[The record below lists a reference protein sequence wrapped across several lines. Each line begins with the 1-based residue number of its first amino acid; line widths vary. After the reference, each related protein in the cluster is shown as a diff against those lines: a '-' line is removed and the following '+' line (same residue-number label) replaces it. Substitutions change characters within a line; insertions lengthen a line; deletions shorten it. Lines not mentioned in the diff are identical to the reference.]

1 METDDIG
8 NIFFFSFSL
17 LEKDIVKNSIARE
30 EIEKRKKFE
39 ISWRNMIRLEEESVF
54 EEYTWQRYR
63 RMKTLRVV
71 IKIDLIQ
78 NTKPGTICK
87 FDSTRR
93 LHE

>member
-1 METDDIG
+1 MDDIG
-8 NIFFFSFSL
+8 DIFFFFFPFS
-17 LEKDIVKNSIARE
+17 EKDIGQNSIE

-39 ISWRNMIRLEEESVF
+39 ISSEKYDMEGESVF
-54 EEYTWQRYR
+54 EEYTWEWYQGGWRNS
-63 RMKTLRVV
+63 RVV

-87 FDSTRR
+87 FDSTRW

>member
-1 METDDIG
+1 
-8 NIFFFSFSL
+8 
-17 LEKDIVKNSIARE
+17 
-30 EIEKRKKFE
+30 
-39 ISWRNMIRLEEESVF
+39 MIRLEEESVF

-93 LHE
+93 LYE